1 MRCAADATLSG
12 NNQHRQEHRQGA
24 ARYRIQRAASNEE
37 AQLHLAPCNS
47 GEMTFDTTIKDAR
60 KDSKGGRKRHKQ
72 RLQEATTA
80 AGDDVDNSKQA
91 GGSGT
96 MHTTTIA
103 GSDKR

>member
-1 MRCAADATLSG
+1 VLLMLPFQATTNTVRNTAKEL
-12 NNQHRQEHRQGA
+12 RA
-24 ARYRIQRAASNEE
+24 IAIQRAASNEE

-96 MHTTTIA
+96 MRTTAIA